1 MQAQFYGGPLR
12 WGCLPSLSRPPGIA
26 SRSLWGRIID
36 SQHRLAAAP
45 NSTSDSFP
53 AGSRHFSQARPLQK
67 CPGILFH
74 SRNVLLNAR
83 VTPPLAATGLFGQ
96 NRNLSLFRSKSATS
110 SPVLRL
116 AKIARLEADADTHS
130 HDVARQV
137 ALFMELASIDSRTGY
152 QGIVSRWERMCEFDP
167 RSPLLRSDIAFELYL
182 TSLIRLGLPQ
192 SVNPAVRRREALLA
206 LPPPDPTTHETPV
219 EPSQPPSTSEVIAQR
234 VLSNSSIKLGVGRA
248 LLNDSPAPPTLG
260 AVAMA
265 SRSSGDSTGSSPFG
279 TRGSSGAD
287 PVHVVIEEPRSAVWM
302 RLFRFILIAA
312 VYGFIALT
320 VLAFLLENSGLLKA
334 GRQSMKYEPQTGSGV
349 KFSDVHGVDEAKEEL
364 SEVVKFLKDPT
375 QFTALGGRLPK
386 GVLLTGPPGT
396 GKTLLAKAVAG
407 EAGVPFLYASG
418 SEFDEM
424 YVGVGAKRVRE
435 LFETARKQQPS
446 IVFIDEL
453 DAVGGRRSGR
463 EGQWSRQTLNQLLT
477 ELDGFSATEGVIVI
491 AATNYPESLDN
502 ALVRPGRFDKKVAVP
517 LPDIVGR
524 TQILAHHMK
533 GVKTDPEVN
542 IQVLARGTPGFSGAD
557 LQNMVN
563 QAAIQASREGH
574 KVVGLKEFEWAKDK
588 ILMGAERKSSYI
600 TPKDKLMTAYHEA
613 GHALAALYTPGA
625 RSLHKVTCMP
635 RGHSLG
641 LTQTLPE
648 NDEHSVSFKQFSA
661 MIDVSMGG
669 RIAEEMIYGKEN
681 VTSGASSDIRAAT
694 NLSRRMEYGFS
705 DKVGTVYHGDSD
717 TTPPS
722 PETLRLIDAEIQA
735 LIQQSIART
744 TKLLESKV
752 EELHKL
758 AQALVEHETLDKSEV
773 EKVIRGEKIRQV
785 EEKLKSAAPE
795 SSTNLTD
802 SKPTRTSAPRPQ
814 PVAAA

>member
-1 MQAQFYGGPLR
+1 MFSPTTTGIFAQTR
-12 WGCLPSLSRPPGIA
+12 A
-26 SRSLWGRIID
+26 
-36 SQHRLAAAP
+36 
-45 NSTSDSFP
+45 
-53 AGSRHFSQARPLQK
+53 
-67 CPGILFH
+67 
-74 SRNVLLNAR
+74 
-83 VTPPLAATGLFGQ
+83 
-96 NRNLSLFRSKSATS
+96 LSLFRSTPAPA

-116 AKIARLEADADTHS
+116 AKIARLEADADAHAN
-130 HDVARQV
+130 DAARQV
-137 ALFMELASIDSRTGY
+137 ALFMELAAVDSRNGY

-167 RSPLLRSDIAFELYL
+167 RSPLLRSDAAFELYL

-192 SVNPAVRRREALLA
+192 SVNPAVRRREALLS
-206 LPPPDPTTHETPV
+206 LPAPEPVSPETPA
-219 EPSQPPSTSEVIAQR
+219 EPIKPPSASEVIAQR
-234 VLSNSSIKLGVGRA
+234 VLNNSSIKLGVGRA
-248 LLNDSPAPPTLG
+248 ILNDTPTPATIGASGARASEGAGSGGLG
-260 AVAMA
+260 A
-265 SRSSGDSTGSSPFG
+265 
-279 TRGSSGAD
+279 RGSSGAD
-287 PVHVVIEEPRSAVWM
+287 PVHVVIDEPKSAVWM
-302 RLFRFILIAA
+302 RLFRFVLIAA
-312 VYGFIALT
+312 IYGFIALT

-334 GRQSMKYEPQTGSGV
+334 GRQSMKFEPQTGSGV

-364 SEVVKFLKDPT
+364 YEVVKFLKDPAE
-375 QFTALGGRLPK
+375 FTTLGGRLPK

-446 IVFIDEL
+446 IIFIDEL
-453 DAVGGRRSGR
+453 DAVGGRRNGR

-477 ELDGFSATEGVIVI
+477 ELDGFSASEGVIVI

-542 IQVLARGTPGFSGAD
+542 LQVLARGTPGFSGAD

-661 MIDVSMGG
+661 MLDVSMGG

-694 NLSRRMEYGFS
+694 NLSRRMVKEYGFS
-705 DKVGTVYHGDSD
+705 DKVGTVYHGDTD
-717 TTPPS
+717 TNPPS
-722 PETLRLIDAEIQA
+722 PETLRLIESEIQEF
-735 LIQQSIART
+735 IQRSVART
-744 TKLLESKV
+744 TLLLESKT

-785 EEKLKSAAPE
+785 EEKLRKAAP
-795 SSTNLTD
+795 L
-802 SKPTRTSAPRPQ
+802 KPEPTVRLGTSEAKSQPATRPQ
-814 PVAAA
+814 HVSAS

>member
-1 MQAQFYGGPLR
+1 MQVQFCGGPFR
-12 WGCLPSLSRPPGIA
+12 SGCLPLLSRPLGIS
-26 SRSLWGRIID
+26 SRSSWASTIG
-36 SQHRLAAAP
+36 SQYRSRLVPTSAGACFAHSGSRYFSQVKSLQKYSGVSFQHHNTLSSTRAAP
-45 NSTSDSFP
+45 
-53 AGSRHFSQARPLQK
+53 
-67 CPGILFH
+67 LF
-74 SRNVLLNAR
+74 
-83 VTPPLAATGLFGQ
+83 ATTGVFGQ
-96 NRNLSLFRSKSATS
+96 SRNLSLFRSKPATA

-116 AKIARLEADADTHS
+116 AKIARLEADADAHS

-137 ALFMELASIDSRTGY
+137 ALFVELASIDSRTGY

-192 SVNPAVRRREALLA
+192 SVNPAVRRQ
-206 LPPPDPTTHETPV
+206 PP
-219 EPSQPPSTSEVIAQR
+219 QPPSTSEVIAQR

-248 LLNDSPAPPTLG
+248 LLNDSPAPTTLG
-260 AVAMA
+260 ATTAA
-265 SRSSGDSTGSSPFG
+265 SRHTGDTTSSSPFG

-334 GRQSMKYEPQTGSGV
+334 GRQSVKYEPQTGSGV

-364 SEVVKFLKDPT
+364 YEVVKFLKDPT

-453 DAVGGRRSGR
+453 DAVGGRRNGR

-491 AATNYPESLDN
+491 AATNYPESLDG

-563 QAAIQASREGH
+563 QAAIQASREGR

-613 GHALAALYTPGA
+613 GHALVALYTPSA

-661 MIDVSMGG
+661 MLDVSMGG

-694 NLSRRMEYGFS
+694 NLARRMVKEYGYS
-705 DKVGTVYHGDSD
+705 DKVGTVYYGDSD

-722 PETLRLIDAEIQA
+722 PETLRLIDTEIQGFV
-735 LIQQSIART
+735 QQSIDRT

-785 EEKLKSAAPE
+785 EEKLKSAASE
-795 SSTNLTD
+795 SSANLTET
-802 SKPTRTSAPRPQ
+802 KPTGTSAPRPQ
-814 PVAAA
+814 PVTTA

>member
-1 MQAQFYGGPLR
+1 
-12 WGCLPSLSRPPGIA
+12 
-26 SRSLWGRIID
+26 
-36 SQHRLAAAP
+36 
-45 NSTSDSFP
+45 
-53 AGSRHFSQARPLQK
+53 
-67 CPGILFH
+67 
-74 SRNVLLNAR
+74 
-83 VTPPLAATGLFGQ
+83 
-96 NRNLSLFRSKSATS
+96 
-110 SPVLRL
+110 
-116 AKIARLEADADTHS
+116 
-130 HDVARQV
+130 
-137 ALFMELASIDSRTGY
+137 MELATIDSRNGY

-167 RSPLLRSDIAFELYL
+167 RSPLLRSDTAFELYL

-192 SVNPAVRRREALLA
+192 SVNPAVRRREALLV
-206 LPPPDPTTHETPV
+206 LPPPAPTTPETPV
-219 EPSQPPSTSEVIAQR
+219 EPINPPSASEVIAQR
-234 VLSNSSIKLGVGRA
+234 VLNNSSIKLGVGRA
-248 LLNDSPAPPTLG
+248 LLNDSPAPLSLG
-260 AVAMA
+260 AA
-265 SRSSGDSTGSSPFG
+265 SGARASDSTSGSPFG
-279 TRGSSGAD
+279 NRGSSGAD
-287 PVHVVIEEPRSAVWM
+287 PVHVVIEEPKSAVWM

-334 GRQSMKYEPQTGSGV
+334 GRQSMKFEPQTGSGV

-364 SEVVKFLKDPT
+364 WEVVKFLKDPAE
-375 QFTALGGRLPK
+375 FTTLGGRLPK

-446 IVFIDEL
+446 IIFIDEL
-453 DAVGGRRSGR
+453 DAVGGRRNGR

-477 ELDGFSATEGVIVI
+477 ELDGFSPTEGVIVI

-542 IQVLARGTPGFSGAD
+542 LQVLARGTPGFSGAD

-574 KVVGLKEFEWAKDK
+574 KTVGLKEFEWAKDK

-661 MIDVSMGG
+661 MLDVSMGG

-694 NLSRRMEYGFS
+694 NLSRRMVKEYGFS

-717 TTPPS
+717 TNPPS
-722 PETLRLIDAEIQA
+722 PETSRLIESEIQE
-735 LIQQSIART
+735 LIQQSITRT
-744 TKLLESKV
+744 TLLLESKV

-758 AQALVEHETLDKSEV
+758 AQALVEHETLDKAEV

-785 EEKLKSAAPE
+785 EEKLKGATSMAPE
-795 SSTNLTD
+795 ANARLGSVN
-802 SKPTRTSAPRPQ
+802 SKPRPSPRPQ

>member
-1 MQAQFYGGPLR
+1 MLSNTRAT
-12 WGCLPSLSRPPGIA
+12 PSFVA
-26 SRSLWGRIID
+26 
-36 SQHRLAAAP
+36 
-45 NSTSDSFP
+45 T
-53 AGSRHFSQARPLQK
+53 
-67 CPGILFH
+67 
-74 SRNVLLNAR
+74 R
-83 VTPPLAATGLFGQ
+83 VFGQ
-96 NRNLSLFRSKSATS
+96 SRNLSLFRSKPATS

-116 AKIARLEADADTHS
+116 AKIARLEADADAHS

-167 RSPLLRSDIAFELYL
+167 RSPLVRSDVAFELYL
-182 TSLIRLGLPQ
+182 TALIRLGLPQ

-206 LPPPDPTTHETPV
+206 LPPPEPASLETPA

-248 LLNDSPAPPTLG
+248 LLNDSPAPSTLG
-260 AVAMA
+260 AAA
-265 SRSSGDSTGSSPFG
+265 AAPRSPGDITGSSPFG
-279 TRGSSGAD
+279 TRGTSGAD

-349 KFSDVHGVDEAKEEL
+349 KFGDVHGVDEAKEEL

-375 QFTALGGRLPK
+375 QFTTLGGRLPK

-453 DAVGGRRSGR
+453 DAVGGRRNGR

-477 ELDGFSATEGVIVI
+477 ELDGFSATDGVIVI

-502 ALVRPGRFDKKVAVP
+502 ALVRPGRFDKKVVVP

-542 IQVLARGTPGFSGAD
+542 LQVLARGTPGFSGAD
-557 LQNMVN
+557 LQNLVN

-613 GHALAALYTPGA
+613 GHALAALFTPGA

-661 MIDVSMGG
+661 MLDVSMGG
-669 RIAEEMIYGKEN
+669 RIAEEMIYGREN

-694 NLSRRMEYGFS
+694 NLARRMVKEYGFS

-722 PETLRLIDAEIQA
+722 PETLRLIDTEIQA
-735 LIQQSIART
+735 LIQQSIVRT
-744 TKLLESKV
+744 TELLESKT

-785 EEKLKSAAPE
+785 EEKLKGVGPE
-795 SSTNLTD
+795 SGPDLINT
-802 SKPTRTSAPRPQ
+802 KPTRTSPPRPH

>member
-1 MQAQFYGGPLR
+1 MQVQICGGPLR
-12 WGCLPSLSRPPGIA
+12 LGCLPSLSRPPGIA
-26 SRSLWGRIID
+26 SRSLWGRIIGT
-36 SQHRLAAAP
+36 QYRPTIAP
-45 NSTSDSFP
+45 NSTSSNFSYVGP
-53 AGSRHFSQARPLQK
+53 RHFSQAKSLQK
-67 CPGILFH
+67 YPGICFQTHNMLSNTRDKSSF
-74 SRNVLLNAR
+74 VATR
-83 VTPPLAATGLFGQ
+83 VFGQ
-96 NRNLSLFRSKSATS
+96 NRNLSLFRSKPATS

-116 AKIARLEADADTHS
+116 AKIARLEADADAHS

-206 LPPPDPTTHETPV
+206 LPPPEPVSLGTPT
-219 EPSQPPSTSEVIAQR
+219 EPLQPPSTSEVIAQR

-248 LLNDSPAPPTLG
+248 LLNDSPAPSTLG
-260 AVAMA
+260 AAAAA
-265 SRSSGDSTGSSPFG
+265 SRSPSDITGSSPFG

-375 QFTALGGRLPK
+375 QFTTLGGRLPK

-453 DAVGGRRSGR
+453 DAVGGRRNGR

-477 ELDGFSATEGVIVI
+477 ELDGFSATDGVIVI

-502 ALVRPGRFDKKVAVP
+502 ALVRPGRFDKKVVVP

-542 IQVLARGTPGFSGAD
+542 LQVLARGTPGFSGAD
-557 LQNMVN
+557 LQNLVN

-613 GHALAALYTPGA
+613 GHALAALFTPGA

-661 MIDVSMGG
+661 MLDVSMGG

-694 NLSRRMEYGFS
+694 NLARRMVKEYGFS

-722 PETLRLIDAEIQA
+722 PETLRLIDTEIQA
-735 LIQQSIART
+735 IIQQSIVRT
-744 TKLLESKV
+744 TELLESKT
-752 EELHKL
+752 EELHKASIL
-758 AQALVEHETLDKSEV
+758 LHSHAQSV
-773 EKVIRGEKIRQV
+773 
-785 EEKLKSAAPE
+785 
-795 SSTNLTD
+795 
-802 SKPTRTSAPRPQ
+802 
-814 PVAAA
+814 

>member
-1 MQAQFYGGPLR
+1 M
-12 WGCLPSLSRPPGIA
+12 I
-26 SRSLWGRIID
+26 
-36 SQHRLAAAP
+36 
-45 NSTSDSFP
+45 
-53 AGSRHFSQARPLQK
+53 
-67 CPGILFH
+67 
-74 SRNVLLNAR
+74 
-83 VTPPLAATGLFGQ
+83 
-96 NRNLSLFRSKSATS
+96 
-110 SPVLRL
+110 SPT
-116 AKIARLEADADTHS
+116 K
-130 HDVARQV
+130 
-137 ALFMELASIDSRTGY
+137 
-152 QGIVSRWERMCEFDP
+152 DP

-206 LPPPDPTTHETPV
+206 LPPPDPATLETPA
-219 EPSQPPSTSEVIAQR
+219 EPLQPPSTSEVIAQR

-248 LLNDSPAPPTLG
+248 LLNDSPAPSTLG
-260 AVAMA
+260 AVAAA
-265 SRSSGDSTGSSPFG
+265 SRSPGDSTGSSPFG

-364 SEVVKFLKDPT
+364 YEVVKFLKDPT
-375 QFTALGGRLPK
+375 QFTTLGGRLPK
-386 GVLLTGPPGT
+386 GILLTGPPGT

-453 DAVGGRRSGR
+453 DAVGGRRNGR

-491 AATNYPESLDN
+491 AATNYPESLDG

-517 LPDIVGR
+517 LPDIIGR

-661 MIDVSMGG
+661 MLDVSMGG

-722 PETLRLIDAEIQA
+722 PETLRLIDTEIQA

-752 EELHKL
+752 DELHKL

-785 EEKLKSAAPE
+785 EEKLKGAAPE
-795 SSTNLTD
+795 SSPNLTD
-802 SKPTRTSAPRPQ
+802 SKPTRTPAPRPQ

>member
-1 MQAQFYGGPLR
+1 
-12 WGCLPSLSRPPGIA
+12 
-26 SRSLWGRIID
+26 
-36 SQHRLAAAP
+36 
-45 NSTSDSFP
+45 
-53 AGSRHFSQARPLQK
+53 
-67 CPGILFH
+67 
-74 SRNVLLNAR
+74 
-83 VTPPLAATGLFGQ
+83 
-96 NRNLSLFRSKSATS
+96 
-110 SPVLRL
+110 
-116 AKIARLEADADTHS
+116 
-130 HDVARQV
+130 
-137 ALFMELASIDSRTGY
+137 
-152 QGIVSRWERMCEFDP
+152 MCEFDP
-167 RSPLLRSDIAFELYL
+167 RSPLLRSDTAFELYL
-182 TSLIRLGLPQ
+182 TALIRLGLPQ

-206 LPPPDPTTHETPV
+206 LPPSDPVAPDTPA
-219 EPSQPPSTSEVIAQR
+219 EPSVPPSTSEVIAQR

-248 LLNDSPAPPTLG
+248 LLNDSPAPSTLG
-260 AVAMA
+260 TAAA
-265 SRSSGDSTGSSPFG
+265 TSRSPGDNTSSTPFG

-320 VLAFLLENSGLLKA
+320 ILAFLLENSGLLKA

-364 SEVVKFLKDPT
+364 YEVVKFLKDPT
-375 QFTALGGRLPK
+375 QFTTLGGRLPK

-453 DAVGGRRSGR
+453 DAVGGRRNGR

-491 AATNYPESLDN
+491 AATNYPESLDG

-517 LPDIVGR
+517 LPDIIGR

-542 IQVLARGTPGFSGAD
+542 LQVLARGTPGFSGAD
-557 LQNMVN
+557 LH
-563 QAAIQASREGH
+563 IREGH

-661 MIDVSMGG
+661 MLDVSMGG

-694 NLSRRMEYGFS
+694 NLSRRMVKARELIQTYWWILTALFVQEYGFS

-722 PETLRLIDAEIQA
+722 PETLRLIDTEIQA
-735 LIQQSIART
+735 FIQQSTERT

-785 EEKLKSAAPE
+785 EEKLKSATSEPGPNIAE
-795 SSTNLTD
+795 

>member
-1 MQAQFYGGPLR
+1 M
-12 WGCLPSLSRPPGIA
+12 LP
-26 SRSLWGRIID
+26 RSTI
-36 SQHRLAAAP
+36 
-45 NSTSDSFP
+45 TSISHP
-53 AGSRHFSQARPLQK
+53 KSRHFNSAHPFQKHPGVLLQQHLLPNAHIRPLLTTV
-67 CPGILFH
+67 GILD
-74 SRNVLLNAR
+74 
-83 VTPPLAATGLFGQ
+83 Q
-96 NRNLSLFRSKSATS
+96 NRSLSLFRSKPAAS

-116 AKIARLEADADTHS
+116 AKIARLEADADAHS
-130 HDVARQV
+130 HDAARQV
-137 ALFMELASIDSRTGY
+137 ALFMELASIDSRNGY

-167 RSPLLRSDIAFELYL
+167 RSPLLRSDTAFELYL
-182 TSLIRLGLPQ
+182 TALIRLGLPQ

-206 LPPPDPTTHETPV
+206 LPPSDPVAPDTPA
-219 EPSQPPSTSEVIAQR
+219 EPSVPPSTSEVIAQR

-248 LLNDSPAPPTLG
+248 LLNDSPAPSTLG
-260 AVAMA
+260 TAAA
-265 SRSSGDSTGSSPFG
+265 TSRSPGDNTGSTPFG

-312 VYGFIALT
+312 IMPSVALT
-320 VLAFLLENSGLLKA
+320 ILAFLLENSGLLKA

-364 SEVVKFLKDPT
+364 YEVVKFLKDPA
-375 QFTALGGRLPK
+375 QFTTLGGRLPK

-453 DAVGGRRSGR
+453 DAVGGRRNGR

-491 AATNYPESLDN
+491 AATNYPESLDG

-517 LPDIVGR
+517 LPDIIGR

-533 GVKTDPEVN
+533 GDQVKTDPEVN
-542 IQVLARGTPGFSGAD
+542 LQVLARGTPGFSGAD

-661 MIDVSMGG
+661 MLDVSMGG

-722 PETLRLIDAEIQA
+722 PETLRLIDTEIQA
-735 LIQQSIART
+735 FIQQSTERT

-785 EEKLKSAAPE
+785 EEKLKSATSEPGPNIAE
-795 SSTNLTD
+795 

>member
-1 MQAQFYGGPLR
+1 MQVQIYGGALR
-12 WGCLPSLSRPPGIA
+12 CLPLLSRPPGIT
-26 SRSLWGRIID
+26 SRLSCGRILG
-36 SQHRLAAAP
+36 SQYRLAAIP
-45 NSTSDSFP
+45 NSTPDGP
-53 AGSRHFSQARPLQK
+53 RHFSQTRSLQK
-67 CPGILFH
+67 HPEN
-74 SRNVLLNAR
+74 SLLNNN
-83 VTPPLAATGLFGQ
+83 TLLNTHPTHSFAATSVFGKK
-96 NRNLSLFRSKSATS
+96 RNLSLFRSKPATS

-116 AKIARLEADADTHS
+116 AKIARLEADADAHS

-137 ALFMELASIDSRTGY
+137 ALFVELASVDSRTGY

-182 TSLIRLGLPQ
+182 TSLVRLGLPQ

-206 LPPPDPTTHETPV
+206 LPPPEPSTSETPS
-219 EPSQPPSTSEVIAQR
+219 EPLPPPSASEVIAQR

-248 LLNDSPAPPTLG
+248 LLNDSPALSTLG
-260 AVAMA
+260 AAAA
-265 SRSSGDSTGSSPFG
+265 SRSTGGTGGSSPLG

-375 QFTALGGRLPK
+375 QFTTLGGRLPK

-453 DAVGGRRSGR
+453 DAVGGRRNGR

-477 ELDGFSATEGVIVI
+477 ELDGFSVTEGVIVI

-502 ALVRPGRFDKKVAVP
+502 ALVRPGRFDKKVVVP
-517 LPDIVGR
+517 LPDIIGR
-524 TQILAHHMK
+524 AQILAHHMK

-661 MIDVSMGG
+661 MLDVSMGG
-669 RIAEEMIYGKEN
+669 RIVEEMIYGKEN

-694 NLSRRMEYGFS
+694 NLARRMVKEYGFS

-722 PETLRLIDAEIQA
+722 PETLRLIDTEIQA
-735 LIQQSIART
+735 IIQQSIVRT
-744 TKLLESKV
+744 TKLLESKT

-795 SSTNLTD
+795 SNTNVTD
-802 SKPTRTSAPRPQ
+802 PNPTRTSAPQPQ
-814 PVAAA
+814 PVAAG

>member
-1 MQAQFYGGPLR
+1 MQVQFYGGPLR
-12 WGCLPSLSRPPGIA
+12 WGCLPLLSRPPGIIT
-26 SRSLWGRIID
+26 RSSWGRMLG
-36 SQHRLAAAP
+36 SQYRLATAP
-45 NSTSDSFP
+45 NSASLSH
-53 AGSRHFSQARPLQK
+53 AESRYFSQAKSLQRY
-67 CPGILFH
+67 PGTPFLNHNILSNTHATPSFVTT
-74 SRNVLLNAR
+74 SVL
-83 VTPPLAATGLFGQ
+83 GQ
-96 NRNLSLFRSKSATS
+96 NRNLSLFRSKPATS

-116 AKIARLEADADTHS
+116 AKIARLEADADAHG
-130 HDVARQV
+130 HDIARQV
-137 ALFMELASIDSRTGY
+137 ALFMELASIDSRNGY

-206 LPPPDPTTHETPV
+206 LPPPDSAILETSA
-219 EPSQPPSTSEVIAQR
+219 EPPQPPSTSEVIAQR
-234 VLSNSSIKLGVGRA
+234 VLNNSSIKLGVGRA
-248 LLNDSPAPPTLG
+248 LLNDSPTPSTLG
-260 AVAMA
+260 AATAA
-265 SRSSGDSTGSSPFG
+265 SRPTGDNSGSSLFG
-279 TRGSSGAD
+279 NRGSSGAD

-364 SEVVKFLKDPT
+364 SEVVKFLKDPS
-375 QFTALGGRLPK
+375 QFTTLGGRLPK

-453 DAVGGRRSGR
+453 DAVGGRRNGR

-477 ELDGFSATEGVIVI
+477 ELDGFSPTDGVIVI

-517 LPDIVGR
+517 LPDIIGR

-542 IQVLARGTPGFSGAD
+542 VQVLARGTPGFSGAD

-613 GHALAALYTPGA
+613 GHALAALYTSGA

-661 MIDVSMGG
+661 MLDVSMGG

-694 NLSRRMEYGFS
+694 NLARRMVKEYGFS

-722 PETLRLIDAEIQA
+722 PETLRLIDTEIQA
-735 LIQQSIART
+735 IIQQSIART
-744 TKLLESKV
+744 TKLLESKT

-773 EKVIRGEKIRQV
+773 ERVIRGEKIRQV

-795 SSTNLTD
+795 LTD
-802 SKPTRTSAPRPQ
+802 TKPTRTSAPRPQ
-814 PVAAA
+814 PVASP

>member
-1 MQAQFYGGPLR
+1 MFPPATTGIFAQTR
-12 WGCLPSLSRPPGIA
+12 A
-26 SRSLWGRIID
+26 
-36 SQHRLAAAP
+36 
-45 NSTSDSFP
+45 
-53 AGSRHFSQARPLQK
+53 
-67 CPGILFH
+67 
-74 SRNVLLNAR
+74 
-83 VTPPLAATGLFGQ
+83 
-96 NRNLSLFRSKSATS
+96 LSLFRSTPAPT

-116 AKIARLEADADTHS
+116 AKIARLEADADANS
-130 HDVARQV
+130 HDAARQV
-137 ALFMELASIDSRTGY
+137 ALFMELAAIDSRNGY

-167 RSPLLRSDIAFELYL
+167 RSPLLRSDTAFELYL

-192 SVNPAVRRREALLA
+192 SVNPAVRRREALLS
-206 LPPPDPTTHETPV
+206 LPPPEPV
-219 EPSQPPSTSEVIAQR
+219 SLESPAEPINPPSASEVIAQR
-234 VLSNSSIKLGVGRA
+234 VLNNSSIKLGVGRA
-248 LLNDSPAPPTLG
+248 ILNDTPAPTIIG
-260 AVAMA
+260 ATGARAGEGAA
-265 SRSSGDSTGSSPFG
+265 SGSFG

-287 PVHVVIEEPRSAVWM
+287 PVHVVIDEPRSAVWM
-302 RLFRFILIAA
+302 RLFRFVLIAA
-312 VYGFIALT
+312 IYGFIALT

-334 GRQSMKYEPQTGSGV
+334 GRQSMKFEPQTGSGV

-364 SEVVKFLKDPT
+364 YEVVKFLKDPAE
-375 QFTALGGRLPK
+375 FTTLGGRLPK

-446 IVFIDEL
+446 IIFIDEL
-453 DAVGGRRSGR
+453 DAVGGRRNGR

-477 ELDGFSATEGVIVI
+477 ELDGFSASEGVIVI

-542 IQVLARGTPGFSGAD
+542 LQVLARGTPGFSGAD

-661 MIDVSMGG
+661 MLDVSMGG
-669 RIAEEMIYGKEN
+669 RIAEEMVYGKEN

-694 NLSRRMEYGFS
+694 NLSRRMVKEYGFS
-705 DKVGTVYHGDSD
+705 DKVGAVYHGDSD
-717 TTPPS
+717 NNPPS
-722 PETLRLIDAEIQA
+722 PETMRLIESEIQEF
-735 LIQQSIART
+735 IQRSIART
-744 TKLLESKV
+744 TLLLEAKV

-785 EEKLKSAAPE
+785 EEKLKKATPITSD
-795 SSTNLTD
+795 STVRLG
-802 SKPTRTSAPRPQ
+802 TSDAKSQPATRPQ
-814 PVAAA
+814 HVVAP

>member
-1 MQAQFYGGPLR
+1 MQ
-12 WGCLPSLSRPPGIA
+12 
-26 SRSLWGRIID
+26 GRI
-36 SQHRLAAAP
+36 L
-45 NSTSDSFP
+45 
-53 AGSRHFSQARPLQK
+53 
-67 CPGILFH
+67 C
-74 SRNVLLNAR
+74 
-83 VTPPLAATGLFGQ
+83 PLATTGVITS
-96 NRNLSLFRSKSATS
+96 NRTLSLFRSKPAPV

-116 AKIARLEADADTHS
+116 ARIARLEADADAHA
-130 HDVARQV
+130 HDAARQV
-137 ALFMELASIDSRTGY
+137 ALFMELAAIDSRTGY

-167 RSPLLRSDIAFELYL
+167 RSPLLRSDTAFELYL

-192 SVNPAVRRREALLA
+192 SVNPAVRRREALFA
-206 LPPPDPTTHETPV
+206 LPPPTPTTPETPV
-219 EPSQPPSTSEVIAQR
+219 EPISPPSASEVIAQR
-234 VLSNSSIKLGVGRA
+234 VLNNSSIKLGVGRA
-248 LLNDSPAPPTLG
+248 ILNDSPAPISLG
-260 AVAMA
+260 AA
-265 SRSSGDSTGSSPFG
+265 SGARTGDSSGGNPLG
-279 TRGSSGAD
+279 IRGSSGAD
-287 PVHVVIEEPRSAVWM
+287 PVHVVIEE
-302 RLFRFILIAA
+302 L
-312 VYGFIALT
+312 ALT

-334 GRQSMKYEPQTGSGV
+334 GRQSMKFEPQTGSGV

-364 SEVVKFLKDPT
+364 YEVVKFLKDPA
-375 QFTALGGRLPK
+375 QFTTLGGRLPK

-446 IVFIDEL
+446 IIFIDEL

-477 ELDGFSATEGVIVI
+477 ELDGFSVTEGVIVI

-517 LPDIVGR
+517 LPDIIGR

-542 IQVLARGTPGFSGAD
+542 LQVLARGTPGFSGAD

-574 KVVGLKEFEWAKDK
+574 KSVGLKEFEWAKDK

-661 MIDVSMGG
+661 MLDVSMGG

-681 VTSGASSDIRAAT
+681 VTSAGVRLLSEKANNTASFAVT
-694 NLSRRMEYGFS
+694 
-705 DKVGTVYHGDSD
+705 
-717 TTPPS
+717 
-722 PETLRLIDAEIQA
+722 
-735 LIQQSIART
+735 
-744 TKLLESKV
+744 
-752 EELHKL
+752 
-758 AQALVEHETLDKSEV
+758 
-773 EKVIRGEKIRQV
+773 
-785 EEKLKSAAPE
+785 
-795 SSTNLTD
+795 
-802 SKPTRTSAPRPQ
+802 
-814 PVAAA
+814 

>member
-1 MQAQFYGGPLR
+1 
-12 WGCLPSLSRPPGIA
+12 
-26 SRSLWGRIID
+26 
-36 SQHRLAAAP
+36 
-45 NSTSDSFP
+45 
-53 AGSRHFSQARPLQK
+53 
-67 CPGILFH
+67 
-74 SRNVLLNAR
+74 
-83 VTPPLAATGLFGQ
+83 
-96 NRNLSLFRSKSATS
+96 
-110 SPVLRL
+110 
-116 AKIARLEADADTHS
+116 
-130 HDVARQV
+130 
-137 ALFMELASIDSRTGY
+137 MELASIDSRNGY

-167 RSPLLRSDIAFELYL
+167 RSPLLRSDTAFEL
-182 TSLIRLGLPQ
+182 
-192 SVNPAVRRREALLA
+192 REALLA
-206 LPPPDPTTHETPV
+206 LPPSDPVAPDTPA
-219 EPSQPPSTSEVIAQR
+219 EPSVPPSTSEVIAQR

-248 LLNDSPAPPTLG
+248 LLNDSPAPSTLG
-260 AVAMA
+260 TAAA
-265 SRSSGDSTGSSPFG
+265 TSRSPGDNTSSTPFG

-312 VYGFIALT
+312 IMPSVALT
-320 VLAFLLENSGLLKA
+320 ILAFLLENSGLLKA

-349 KFSDVHGVDEAKEEL
+349 KFSDVHGVDEAKE
-364 SEVVKFLKDPT
+364 
-375 QFTALGGRLPK
+375 FTTLGGRLPK

-453 DAVGGRRSGR
+453 DAVGGRRNGR

-477 ELDGFSATEGVIVI
+477 ELDGFQQLRPAIS
-491 AATNYPESLDN
+491 

-517 LPDIVGR
+517 LPDIIGR

-533 GVKTDPEVN
+533 GDQVKTDPEVN
-542 IQVLARGTPGFSGAD
+542 LQVLARGTPGFSGAD

-613 GHALAALYTPGA
+613 GHALAALYTLGPD
-625 RSLHKVTCMP
+625 RYINSLNTV
-635 RGHSLG
+635 
-641 LTQTLPE
+641 
-648 NDEHSVSFKQFSA
+648 
-661 MIDVSMGG
+661 
-669 RIAEEMIYGKEN
+669 YGKEN

-722 PETLRLIDAEIQA
+722 PETLRLIDTEIQA
-735 LIQQSIART
+735 FIQQSTERT
-744 TKLLESKV
+744 TKLLESK
-752 EELHKL
+752 LRL

-785 EEKLKSAAPE
+785 EEKLKSATSEPGPNIAE
-795 SSTNLTD
+795 

>member
-1 MQAQFYGGPLR
+1 MQVQFYGGPLR
-12 WGCLPSLSRPPGIA
+12 CLHSLSRPPGIV
-26 SRSLWGRIID
+26 SRSSWGRILCA
-36 SQHRLAAAP
+36 QHRPATAL
-45 NSTSDSFP
+45 NSTSFSH
-53 AGSRHFSQARPLQK
+53 AGSRYFSQAKLSQK
-67 CPGILFH
+67 YAEIPFQNH
-74 SRNVLLNAR
+74 SMISKTHA
-83 VTPPLAATGLFGQ
+83 TPSFISTSAFGQ
-96 NRNLSLFRSKSATS
+96 NRNLSLFRSKPATS

-116 AKIARLEADADTHS
+116 AKIARLEADADAHS
-130 HDVARQV
+130 HDAARQV
-137 ALFMELASIDSRTGY
+137 ALFLELASIDSRTGY
-152 QGIVSRWERMCEFDP
+152 QGIVSRWERICEFDP

-182 TSLIRLGLPQ
+182 TALIRLGLPQ

-206 LPPPDPTTHETPV
+206 LPPPDPTPLETPT
-219 EPSQPPSTSEVIAQR
+219 EPPQPPTTSEVIAQR

-248 LLNDSPAPPTLG
+248 LLGDSPVTSTLG
-260 AVAMA
+260 AAAA
-265 SRSSGDSTGSSPFG
+265 SRSASDGGGSSPFG
-279 TRGSSGAD
+279 NRGSSGAD

-302 RLFRFILIAA
+302 RLFRFLLIAA

-364 SEVVKFLKDPT
+364 SEVVKFLKDPS
-375 QFTALGGRLPK
+375 QFTTLGGRLPK

-453 DAVGGRRSGR
+453 DAVGGRRNGR

-517 LPDIVGR
+517 LPDIIGR

-542 IQVLARGTPGFSGAD
+542 VQILARGTPGFSGAD

-661 MIDVSMGG
+661 MLDVSMGG

-694 NLSRRMEYGFS
+694 NLARRMVKEYGFS

-722 PETLRLIDAEIQA
+722 PETLRLIDTEIQA
-735 LIQQSIART
+735 IIQQSTHRT
-744 TKLLESKV
+744 TKLLESKT

-795 SSTNLTD
+795 AST
-802 SKPTRTSAPRPQ
+802 KPTRTSAPRPQ
-814 PVAAA
+814 PVATT

>member
-1 MQAQFYGGPLR
+1 MQVQLCGGPLR
-12 WGCLPSLSRPPGIA
+12 WGGTSWRLFRPPVLPCRENWRA
-26 SRSLWGRIID
+26 
-36 SQHRLAAAP
+36 
-45 NSTSDSFP
+45 F
-53 AGSRHFSQARPLQK
+53 AGLQRVARPASSVPSRAYVRPSSTLNDR
-67 CPGILFH
+67 FH
-74 SRNVLLNAR
+74 HTTGSYTLDQTTQSKSCLLPR
-83 VTPPLAATGLFGQ
+83 FTATGIFAST
-96 NRNLSLFRSKSATS
+96 RSISLFRSKPAPV

-116 AKIARLEADADTHS
+116 AKIARLEADADAHA
-130 HDVARQV
+130 HDPARQV
-137 ALFMELASIDSRTGY
+137 ALFMELAAIDSRTGY

-167 RSPLLRSDIAFELYL
+167 RSPLLRSDTAFELYL

-206 LPPPDPTTHETPV
+206 LPPPAPATPETPV
-219 EPSQPPSTSEVIAQR
+219 EPVNPPSASEVIAQR
-234 VLSNSSIKLGVGRA
+234 VLNNQSIKLGVGRA
-248 LLNDSPAPPTLG
+248 ILNDSPTPLSLG
-260 AVAMA
+260 AA
-265 SRSSGDSTGSSPFG
+265 SGTQANETAGGNPFG
-279 TRGSSGAD
+279 NRGLSGAD
-287 PVHVVIEEPRSAVWM
+287 PVHVVIEEPKSAVWM

-334 GRQSMKYEPQTGSGV
+334 GRQSMKFEPQTGSGV

-364 SEVVKFLKDPT
+364 SEVVKFLKDPAE
-375 QFTALGGRLPK
+375 FTTLGGRLPK

-446 IVFIDEL
+446 IIFIDEL
-453 DAVGGRRSGR
+453 DAVGGRRNGR

-533 GVKTDPEVN
+533 GVKTDPEVD
-542 IQVLARGTPGFSGAD
+542 IRVLARGTPGFSGAD

-563 QAAIQASREGH
+563 QAAIQASRVGH
-574 KVVGLKEFEWAKDK
+574 KSVGLKEFEWAKDK

-613 GHALAALYTPGA
+613 GHALTALFTPGA

-635 RGHSLG
+635 RGHALG

-648 NDEHSVSFKQFSA
+648 GDEHSVSFKQFSA
-661 MIDVSMGG
+661 MLDVSMGG

-694 NLSRRMEYGFS
+694 NLARRMEYGYS

-717 TTPPS
+717 TNPPS
-722 PETLRLIDAEIQA
+722 PETSRLIESEIQEF
-735 LIQQSIART
+735 IRQSIERT
-744 TKLLESKV
+744 TQLLESKS

-758 AQALVEHETLDKSEV
+758 AQALVEHETLDKAEV

-785 EEKLKSAAPE
+785 EDKLRGAAVVAPE
-795 SSTNLTD
+795 ANAKLD
-802 SKPTRTSAPRPQ
+802 SKPQPSRRPQ
-814 PVAAA
+814 PVA